1 MPRNR
6 LAEGAGAFSQVR
18 PSAKGPTMNDAGSP
32 IENHEFVEDLCRYA
46 EGILTEAAVKKKYRF
61 DDGTWTSLGEDD
73 ALVEVIEA
81 EKIRRVRN
89 GSAKREKA
97 QQLITKG
104 PDVLDKIL
112 SDESANPRHRVDAVK
127 ALDAI
132 ADPGPQAKPADDR
145 IVIHIDLTADAKLR
159 SATPDPNDVIVI
171 ETTPRKTPAAIT
183 DKTEDD
189 WKKW

>member
-1 MPRNR
+1 
-6 LAEGAGAFSQVR
+6 
-18 PSAKGPTMNDAGSP
+18 MNDIVKSSVPDLAAQLLADT
-32 IENHEFVEDLCRYA
+32 EFVSDLARYS
-46 EGILTEAAVKKKYRF
+46 EKLLTEKFIRRKYNLT
-61 DDGTWTSLGEDD
+61 DDAWERSGEDD
-73 ALVEVIEA
+73 ARVEVIEA

-183 DKTEDD
+183 D
-189 WKKW
+189 